1 MRTHALKL
9 TPAPALALAVREDPA
24 SRSARVVS
32 LALDVC
38 PPRLV
43 ASALGCSDDLVRRW
57 GRGQGSPSLLQVFGG
72 PERFGRRLLAA
83 AGETYQAA
91 EVCEVNL
98 RERLWLLSVGLG
110 RLLVV
115 ARPERIDWHTPEE
128 LREIARTAREVAEEA
143 DRIARAADR
152 ARLAKEQPRE
162 EKGGDL

>member
-9 TPAPALALAVREDPA
+9 APAPALALAVREDPA
-24 SRSARVVS
+24 SRSARAVS

-38 PPRLV
+38 SPRLV
-43 ASALGCSDDLVRRW
+43 ASSLGCSDDLVRRW
-57 GRGQGSPSLLQVFGG
+57 GRGQGSPSLVQVFGS

-83 AGETYQAA
+83 AGETYRAP

-98 RERLWLLSVGLG
+98 RERLWLISVNLG
-110 RLLVV
+110 KLMLA
-115 ARPERIDWHTPEE
+115 ARPERLDWHTPEE
-128 LREIARTAREVAEEA
+128 LREIARTAREVADEA

-162 EKGGDL
+162 EKGGAL